1 MSEKLYLYPVWTR
14 IWHWTNALLFILLIL
29 TGLSMQYVGMK
40 NIFMRFDLAV
50 SLHNIGGVVLTLAFL
65 YFVIANLITKNQKY
79 YSCHISGCVLRA
91 RKQLMYYLFG
101 VFKKEEAPFPINKD
115 RKFNPLQKVTYVAA
129 MYILMPILIISGLAL
144 LYPEVIIFNIFG
156 ISGIHLTDLVHVS
169 SGFLLSIFM
178 IIHIY
183 FCTFG
188 KTAFSNFKGMINGY
202 H

>member
-1 MSEKLYLYPVWTR
+1 
-14 IWHWTNALLFILLIL
+14 
-29 TGLSMQYVGMK
+29 
-40 NIFMRFDLAV
+40 
-50 SLHNIGGVVLTLAFL
+50 
-65 YFVIANLITKNQKY
+65 
-79 YSCHISGCVLRA
+79 
-91 RKQLMYYLFG
+91 
-101 VFKKEEAPFPINKD
+101 
-115 RKFNPLQKVTYVAA
+115 
-129 MYILMPILIISGLAL
+129 MPILIISGLAL